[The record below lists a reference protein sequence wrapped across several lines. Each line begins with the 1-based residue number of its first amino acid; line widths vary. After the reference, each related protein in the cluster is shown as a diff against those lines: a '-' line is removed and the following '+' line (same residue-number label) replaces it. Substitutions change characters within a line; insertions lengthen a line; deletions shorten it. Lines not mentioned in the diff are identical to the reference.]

1 MKFHPGKM
9 YPYPVLRPESD
20 DYPRAEFQVEIEFT
34 KIKKS
39 VKSMLEVEFALS
51 DPDLQKCI
59 TRKEAHYVVVV
70 RCPRTHLRRSE
81 RTFDKQLTVEFAA
94 GEIFGATV
102 VSPFL
107 VAARPIHGFRARGWH
122 DDYAGMPPVDLETG
136 TVLAVDTPKEYW
148 VDNAQEARIS
158 SIFEAVSGGPVDGQ
172 WDCDLDR
179 ERIAITLSGD
189 DHKRFDDA
197 RKQTRSE
204 EEISY
209 LMNGIYLP
217 ALYHV
222 LVMADADA
230 DAYRERRWFRSL
242 EARLEDV
249 QAKLL
254 GCNGGNRLRDA
265 QNLLNSPFSRFPL
278 STTKEEGRF

>member
-1 MKFHPGKM
+1 MKFYPGKM

-20 DYPRAEFQVEIEFT
+20 DYPRAEFQVEIEF
-34 KIKKS
+34 KK
-39 VKSMLEVEFALS
+39 VEKSTESMIEVEFVLS
-51 DPDLQKCI
+51 DPDLQKCVA
-59 TRKEAHYVVVV
+59 RKDAHYVVVV
-70 RCPRTHLRRSE
+70 RCPTTHLRYSKS
-81 RTFDKQLTVEFAA
+81 TFDKQLIVEFAS
-94 GEIFGATV
+94 GKIFGYTE

-107 VAARPIHGFRARGWH
+107 VATRPIHRFRAQGWH
-122 DDYAGMPPVDLETG
+122 EDYIGMPPVDLETG

-158 SIFEAVSGGPVDGQ
+158 SIFDAVPGGQVDGQ
-172 WDCDLDR
+172 WDCGLDS
-179 ERIAITLSGD
+179 ERIAITLSD
-189 DHKRFDDA
+189 NDYKRFCDA

-209 LMNGIYLP
+209 VMNGIYLP

-265 QNLLNSPFSRFPL
+265 QKLLNSPFSRFPL